1 MQQLLYHTPF
11 EQNEVTNLA
20 SIDRSKPQKSSA
32 SSRYQQHRQKRRRQ
46 QRHQP
51 PSTHQQQHQH
61 NQQKTPKN
69 QHHHH
74 QQQQQQLQ
82 QPERNSDAAATLRH
96 SRKSNQSNFKQK
108 VFGKIMQNLQGRL
121 HKNLLQPST
130 TTLHNPKF
138 ISPKIS
144 MRLVCVARRCAD
156 CQADRRFTP
165 HNTRN
170 SFTI

>member
-69 QHHHH
+69 QHHH
-74 QQQQQQLQ
+74 QQQQH
-82 QPERNSDAAATLRH
+82 ERNSDAAATLRH
-96 SRKSNQSNFKQK
+96 SRKPNQSNFKQK
-108 VFGKIMQNLQGRL
+108 VFRKNMQNLQGRL
-121 HKNLLQPST
+121 HKNLLQPS
-130 TTLHNPKF
+130 LHVPHS
-138 ISPKIS
+138 SPQKYQ
-144 MRLVCVARRCAD
+144 CG
-156 CQADRRFTP
+156 
-165 HNTRN
+165 
-170 SFTI
+170 